1 MTTPPHSLITSW
13 HVGTE
18 EVCLELIWW
27 ETAQTTAAQPFD
39 MELQKSEY
47 FHRINW
53 NLGKWR
59 RDRKEPNVT

>member
-39 MELQKSEY
+39 MELQKVSI
-47 FHRINW
+47 FT
-53 NLGKWR
+53 G
-59 RDRKEPNVT
+59 